1 MKTSIIRE
9 ETANLT
15 GHRPK
20 SLPWGYDESKE
31 NCLKFKEDVKKI
43 FEGAIKYG
51 LNTFLTGMAEG
62 FDMIGAEILFELR
75 KLHKIKVI
83 AVVPCL
89 GQEFGWSSEQ
99 QKRYK
104 YILSKCDD
112 VIVLSDHYYKN
123 SMNDRNKYMVDNS
136 SVCIACWN
144 GKPSGTGNTVR
155 FAKENGNKVR
165 IIKPEDFK

>member
-1 MKTSIIRE
+1 MHLNITKE
-9 ETANLT
+9 VTANLT

-20 SLPWGYDESKE
+20 SLPWGYDENKQS
-31 NCLKFKEDVKKI
+31 CLNFKVAIKKI

-51 LNTFLTGMAEG
+51 LSVFLTGMAEG
-62 FDMIGAEILFELR
+62 FDMIGTEILCELR
-75 KLHKIKVI
+75 KTHNIKVI

-89 GQEFGWSSEQ
+89 GQELGWKTSQ
-99 QKRYK
+99 QERYK
-104 YILSKCDD
+104 RLLSQCDD
-112 VIVLSDHYYKN
+112 VIILSDYYYKDC
-123 SMNDRNKYMVDNS
+123 MNDRNKYMVGNS

-165 IIKPEDFK
+165 IINPEDFK